1 MGDWHKWTAHALAEE
16 LAMGRLSSEELTK
29 EMIARVENVDGQVE
43 AYLETTFETALETA
57 REVDTKRAKGEKL
70 PPLAGIPYA
79 LKDNICTDGIKTT
92 CASRMLENFT
102 PMYDAAIVE
111 RLKAEQGPMLGKL
124 NMDEFAMGSS
134 TETSYF
140 KKTHNPHD
148 LNRIPGGSS
157 GGSAAAVSAGMAC
170 YAIGTDTGGSI
181 RQPAAHCGVV
191 GLKPTYGRVPRY
203 GVVAFASSLDQ
214 AGPLTRDVT
223 DAALVL
229 NVLSGSDKRDASSL
243 PVETPDFTAG
253 LTDGVKGLRVGL
265 PKEYLDQN
273 VQPTIRDA
281 IMKTAKILEEQGA
294 IVEETTLP
302 CTEYALPAF
311 YIISAAEACSNMGRY
326 DGIRYG
332 YRAPDYDGMMD
343 MICRSR
349 NEGLGAEVKRR
360 ILMGTYALSAGYYDA
375 YYKRAQQTRTLII
388 QDFQRAFETFDV
400 LLTPT
405 SPITAWEFGAKNT
418 PMEMYAADVCT
429 VAISVAGLPAI
440 SLPVGVNE
448 DSMPI
453 GAQLIGP
460 ALGEPTILRAAYAV
474 EQAVDIPGSPLL

>member
-1 MGDWHKWTAHALAEE
+1 
-16 LAMGRLSSEELTK
+16 
-29 EMIARVENVDGQVE
+29 
-43 AYLETTFETALETA
+43 
-57 REVDTKRAKGEKL
+57 
-70 PPLAGIPYA
+70 
-79 LKDNICTDGIKTT
+79 
-92 CASRMLENFT
+92 
-102 PMYDAAIVE
+102 
-111 RLKAEQGPMLGKL
+111 
-124 NMDEFAMGSS
+124 
-134 TETSYF
+134 
-140 KKTHNPHD
+140 
-148 LNRIPGGSS
+148 
-157 GGSAAAVSAGMAC
+157 
-170 YAIGTDTGGSI
+170 
-181 RQPAAHCGVV
+181 
-191 GLKPTYGRVPRY
+191 
-203 GVVAFASSLDQ
+203 
-214 AGPLTRDVT
+214 LTRDVT

-474 EQAVDIPGSPLL
+474 EQAVVIPGSPLL